1 MMKHRKEM
9 DGQTKC
15 AFLRDIRRKVCALNG
30 LENTERDCRYR
41 GEDCKGTCP
50 YCDAQ
55 LERINALLDA
65 KRQRGEVIS
74 YEGLKE
80 GYGPTITD
88 ADSKPRG

>member
-1 MMKHRKEM
+1 MKHRKEM

-74 YEGLKE
+74 YEALKE